1 MSCCVF
7 LFFSDIEI
15 TLEQNARIELENR
28 VRNDSA
34 KPMEEY
40 TADLCLITSVHM
52 KNGRRIWSLIMLYL
66 RPLSCDDEKA
76 FPVDS

>member
-40 TADLCLITSVHM
+40 TADLCFTSVHM
-52 KNGRRIWSLIMLYL
+52 KNSRRIWSLIMLYL